1 MTRLPNLKRISRPAT
16 IAEAGAILAE
26 PGRQAAVIGGGI
38 TYSFGASPRIEELVC
53 LSRLGLDYVKKR
65 GAGLAVGASLPV
77 SGLIE
82 SRLVRAYAGGMVAQA
97 ASRIGS
103 TLNRNLITVGGNIM
117 QPFIWCDLPTVFLA
131 LGGTIVTGGTVSRRI
146 GADEFFAFAP
156 RRILQAGEIVLEVD
170 FPGLPPGA
178 RAAYLDFTLT
188 ENDFAFVK
196 VAGLALMKGGTC
208 RSLSLVVGGATALPQ
223 RIASAEKTLAGK
235 KPTPALIASAAS
247 LASRV
252 KVVKDIRCT
261 DAYKRRLIRVL
272 AQDVLE
278 QLLLKKG
285 GR

>member
-1 MTRLPNLKRISRPAT
+1 MIRLPNLKRISRPAT
-16 IAEAGAILAE
+16 LDEAGAILAD
-26 PGRQAAVIGGGI
+26 PGRKAAVIGGGI
-38 TYSFGASPRIEELVC
+38 TYFFGASPQIEELVC

-65 GAGLAVGASLPV
+65 GTGLAVGASLPV

-82 SRLVRAYAGGMVAQA
+82 SRLVRAYAGGVVAQA

-103 TLNRNLITVGGNIM
+103 TLNRNLVTVGGNIM

-131 LGGTIVTGGTVSRRI
+131 LGGTIVTGGTSARRI
-146 GADEFFAFAP
+146 GAEEFFSLPP
-156 RRILQAGEIVLEVD
+156 RRILKPGEIVLEVD
-170 FPGLPPGA
+170 FPGLPPGS

-196 VAGLALMKGGTC
+196 VAGLALVKAGTC

-223 RIASAEKTLAGK
+223 RIAEADKALVGK
-235 KPTPALIASAAS
+235 KPSPASIASAAS
-247 LASRV
+247 SAARI

-261 DAYKRRLIRVL
+261 DGYKRRLIRVL
-272 AQDVLE
+272 AKDVLE
-278 QLLLKKG
+278 QLLLKKA